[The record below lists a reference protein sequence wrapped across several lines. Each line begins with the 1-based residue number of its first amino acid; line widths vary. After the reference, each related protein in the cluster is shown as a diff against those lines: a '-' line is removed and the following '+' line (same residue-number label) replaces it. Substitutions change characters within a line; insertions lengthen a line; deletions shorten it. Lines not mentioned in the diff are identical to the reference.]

1 MIRLFLSRLFQDP
14 GAWGLPVAAFGM
26 TSAVAFMVAG
36 GSRYFFTLRDRFPD
50 SGFIEHYAQFYGF
63 LAGVALVLLVVPMV
77 SLMRS
82 AASLMARRR
91 DQRLSSLRLL
101 GAKTSQLR
109 GLAVAEAAAL
119 SLTGILA
126 GAGLYVA
133 LMPLVGLIPFAGQP
147 MGVRGVW
154 LGPGLLFIVACALFL
169 LAVLSSL
176 SGMRRIDVTPLGVR
190 TRTEA
195 GKARWIRLA
204 AGAGAVVVINTAA
217 HGLNL
222 GSEAVAITL
231 LFMAVL
237 VPLAA
242 VQFVGPWVL
251 KVLTS
256 LQLRRAKTA
265 VRLIAARNVLE
276 SPQQMWRQI
285 GGVSVTTY
293 AGVIAGC
300 GIGLVLR
307 VDGAASLSS
316 EDMILFGDIQRG
328 VWLTLAVSFVMAAVS
343 VGIHQ
348 TAQIL
353 DRRELYVSLL
363 KMGMEPRQLDAVRRF
378 SVMGSLGIV
387 LTVVLVMA
395 AVTALPIIGS
405 AVVMAPG
412 TVLTALF
419 VVLGG
424 VGVVYIGV
432 LLTGPTLRRTVGEE
446 VSTC

>member
-1 MIRLFLSRLFQDP
+1 MIRLFLARLFQDT
-14 GAWGLPVAAFGM
+14 GVWGLPVAAFGL
-26 TSAVAFMVAG
+26 TSAVAFTVAG
-36 GSRYFFTLRDRFPD
+36 GSRYFFTLGDHLPG
-50 SGFIEHYAQFYGF
+50 SGPTAHYPQLYGF

-109 GLAVAEAAAL
+109 SLAVAEAAVL

-126 GAGLYVA
+126 GAGLYTA
-133 LMPLVGLIPFAGQP
+133 LMPVVGMIPFAGQP
-147 MGVRGVW
+147 MGVTGVW
-154 LGPGLLFIVACALFL
+154 LGPELLAAVACALFL
-169 LAVLSSL
+169 MAVLSSL
-176 SGMRRIDVTPLGVR
+176 SGMRRIDVSPLGVR

-195 GKARWIRLA
+195 GSARWLRIAVGA
-204 AGAGAVVVINTAA
+204 AAVIVINVAA
-217 HGLNL
+217 HGLSL
-222 GSEAVAITL
+222 GSEVMVITL
-231 LFMAVL
+231 LFLAVL

-251 KVLTS
+251 KVVTGW
-256 LQLRRAKTA
+256 QLRRAKTA
-265 VRLIAARNVLE
+265 ARLIAARNVLE
-276 SPQQMWRQI
+276 SPQQMWRQV

-300 GIGLVLR
+300 GMGLALQAH
-307 VDGAASLSS
+307 DGGSMRS
-316 EDMILFGDIQRG
+316 EELMLFGDIQRG

-363 KMGMEPRQLDAVRRF
+363 KMGMEARQLNAVRRF
-378 SVMGSLGIV
+378 SVMRSLGVV
-387 LTVVLVMA
+387 LTVALVMA
-395 AVTALPIIGS
+395 AVTALPIIGF
-405 AVVMAPG
+405 AVVTAPG
-412 TVLTALF
+412 TVLTSLT

-424 VGVVYIGV
+424 VAVVYGGV
-432 LLTGPTLRRTVGEE
+432 LATGPALRRTVYEHA
-446 VSTC
+446 T